1 MAKRMGG
8 NVKEARGEKSQTEID
23 LRPRDEDEDDKEDDN
38 HNDVDDDDVAAGKQD
53 GGEKSIN

>member
-23 LRPRDEDEDDKEDDN
+23 LRPRDEDEDDTEDDN
-38 HNDVDDDDVAAGKQD
+38 NDNDDDDVAVGKQD